1 MIDTI
6 MKGSDLLMRK
16 GIALYIVSL
25 AALML
30 FISACSSAEENSDNQ
45 TTEQHGHQHEQ
56 LANGDIREE
65 TAGPEQLPSFLD
77 DKDENIQLVYA
88 SAAQNP
94 DLLEYI
100 PCYCGCGES
109 AGHMNN
115 LNCFV
120 HEIVDGKIIWDDHG
134 TRCLACLEIAAESI
148 VMYEKGESIK
158 DIRDYIDEKYQ
169 EGYAKPT
176 PTPMP
181 S

>member
-1 MIDTI
+1 M
-6 MKGSDLLMRK
+6 
-16 GIALYIVSL
+16 ALYIVSL
-25 AALML
+25 TALLL
-30 FISACSSAEENSDNQ
+30 FITGCSSAAENSNNSS
-45 TTEQHGHQHEQ
+45 EEHNHEHEQ

-65 TAGPEQLPSFLD
+65 TAGVDQLPSFLD
-77 DKDENIQLVYA
+77 EKDENIKLVYS
-88 SAAQNP
+88 SAAQHTE
-94 DLLEYI
+94 LLEYI

-120 HEIVDGKIIWDDHG
+120 HKIEDGKVTWDDHG

-148 VMYEKGESIK
+148 VMYEKGSSIK
-158 DIRDYIDEKYQ
+158 EIRNYIDETYK

>member
-1 MIDTI
+1 
-6 MKGSDLLMRK
+6 MRK

-25 AALML
+25 AVLML
-30 FISACSSAEENSDNQ
+30 FIAGCSSNEENTANHSSD
-45 TTEQHGHQHEQ
+45 EHGHNHEQ

-65 TAGPEQLPSFLD
+65 TTGPEQLPSFLD
-77 DKDENIQLVYA
+77 DKDENIKLVYA

-94 DLLEYI
+94 DLLQYI

-120 HEIVDGKIIWDDHG
+120 HEIKEDKVTWDDHG

-158 DIRDYIDEKYQ
+158 DIRNYIDEKYK